1 MARICVVED
10 DEDTRSAVTRFLEFS
25 RYEVVAYD
33 DALPAL
39 SAEGR
44 FDRVDLIL
52 TESSMPTPAGAILAA
67 LIDMQV
73 KVSVIV
79 MSGNFRDSDRD
90 LYDRM
95 GGALLMDKPIGLDD
109 LVHAVKTVLAEAAES
124 SGTSGEVRSL

>member
-44 FDRVDLIL
+44 FDQVDLIL
-52 TESSMPTPAGAILAA
+52 TDSSMPTPAGAILAA

-73 KVSVIV
+73 KVPVIV

-90 LYDRM
+90 MYDRM
-95 GGALLMDKPIGLDD
+95 GAALLMDKPIGLDD
-109 LVHAVKTVLAEAAES
+109 LAEAVKAVLDEAAAS
-124 SGTSGEVRSL
+124 SGTSG

>member
-67 LIDMQV
+67 LIDM
-73 KVSVIV
+73 
-79 MSGNFRDSDRD
+79 
-90 LYDRM
+90 
-95 GGALLMDKPIGLDD
+95 
-109 LVHAVKTVLAEAAES
+109 
-124 SGTSGEVRSL
+124 

>member
-52 TESSMPTPAGAILAA
+52 TDSSMPTPAGAILAA

-73 KVSVIV
+73 KVPVIV

-95 GGALLMDKPIGLDD
+95 GAALLMDKPIGLDD

-124 SGTSGEVRSL
+124 SGTSG

>member
-1 MARICVVED
+1 MARICVVEE

-52 TESSMPTPAGAILAA
+52 TDSSMPTPAGAILAA

-73 KVSVIV
+73 KVPVIV

-95 GGALLMDKPIGLDD
+95 GAALLMDKPIGLDD

-124 SGTSGEVRSL
+124 SGTSG

>member
-52 TESSMPTPAGAILAA
+52 TDSSMPTPAGAILAA

-73 KVSVIV
+73 KVPVIV
-79 MSGNFRDSDRD
+79 MSANFRDSDRD

-95 GGALLMDKPIGLDD
+95 GAALLMDKPIGLDD

-124 SGTSGEVRSL
+124 SGTSG

>member
-52 TESSMPTPAGAILAA
+52 TDSSMPTPAGAILAA

-73 KVSVIV
+73 KVPVIV

-95 GGALLMDKPIGLDD
+95 GAALLMDKPIGLDD